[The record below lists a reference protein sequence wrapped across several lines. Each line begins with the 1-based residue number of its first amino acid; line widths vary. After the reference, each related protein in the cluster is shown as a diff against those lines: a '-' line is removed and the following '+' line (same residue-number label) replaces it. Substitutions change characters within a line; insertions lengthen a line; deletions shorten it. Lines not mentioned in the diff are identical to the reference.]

1 MVLLTIGMMVV
12 IGAIIG
18 GVTNHLAIKMLFRPH
33 QAKYILGK
41 RVPFTPGLIPKR
53 RDELAVQ
60 MGKLVVEHLVTA
72 EGIKQKFQESSF
84 IHEITMLASTEAR
97 KFLQTD
103 KTVLEIAE
111 ELGMKNIDE
120 KINEKVEDAL
130 ETRLTRFIHILYNR
144 PLHEILPPHIRETVE
159 KKIPSISEYI
169 TLKGAE
175 YFESEEGKTAL
186 KKMIDDFLATRGM
199 LGSMIQMFLGQ
210 GSLIEKVHPEIV
222 KFMQHQGTKDIIT
235 RMIRKEWDKLKGRQL
250 EEFTSIV
257 SKEQLVSLIKNKI
270 VQELSVTTLTRKPL
284 RDIVA
289 PVETYIVEKGI
300 PFMVEKAG
308 MYLASHTDVLLKKL
322 RVEDLVRDQVEGF
335 SVDRLEDM
343 VLSISKRE
351 FKMITYLGA
360 VLGGVIGLFQGI
372 LAIAIG

>member
-33 QAKYILGK
+33 QAKYIMGK

-84 IHEITMLASTEAR
+84 INELTILATNEAT
-97 KFLQTD
+97 KFLQSD
-103 KTVLEIAE
+103 KTVLELADD
-111 ELGMKNIDE
+111 LGIKQIDD
-120 KINEKVEDAL
+120 KLNEKLKDAL
-130 ETRLTRFIHILYNR
+130 EIRITRFLHNSYNK
-144 PLHEILPPHIRETVE
+144 PLHELFPSQLLESAE
-159 KKIPSISEYI
+159 EKIPSISEYI

-175 YFESEEGKTAL
+175 YFESEEGKAAL
-186 KKMIDDFLATRGM
+186 KKMIDDFLSTRGM
-199 LGSMIQMFLGQ
+199 LGNMIQMFLGQ

-235 RMIRKEWDKLKGRQL
+235 RMIRREWNKLKNRKL
-250 EEFTSIV
+250 EEFSSFL
-257 SKEQLVSLIKNKI
+257 SKEQAASLIKRKI
-270 VQELSVTTLTRKPL
+270 IQELSVSTLTRKPL
-284 RDIVA
+284 KEIVA
-289 PVETYIVEKGI
+289 PVQAYIVERGI
-300 PFMVEKAG
+300 PFLVEKAG
-308 MYLASHTDVLLKKL
+308 SYLASHTDVLLKKL

-360 VLGGVIGLFQGI
+360 VLGGIIGLFQGI